1 MHILEGLNPLQQEAA
16 TVEGGPV
23 LVIAGAG
30 SGKTRVLTM
39 RIAHLVKNLSV
50 PPERILAVT
59 FTNKAA
65 EEMRKRLAHY
75 IGRDSERVWLGTFHS
90 VGLRILKKEGYL
102 LGIPPEP
109 VIYDNDDQLK
119 LIKECMEELNVSE
132 RVFPPKRI
140 LYMINHAKN
149 ENILADQYPTEG
161 NPVKEVF
168 GRVYRLYQ
176 ERLAHMHA
184 LDFGDLICQPIR
196 LFKKHPHVLRAYQDR
211 FMHILIDEYQDTNR
225 AQHILVNLLAAQW
238 QNLFA
243 VGDPDQ
249 SIYTWRGA
257 DIRNILEFEKDWS
270 GATIIRL
277 EQNYRSTQRILA
289 AANEVIKNNRQRYE
303 KNLWTENNE
312 GTPPIFCECEDEHH
326 EAKSILDCIERM
338 KEEDPELSYRDIA
351 VFYRTNAQSRVF
363 EEWCMRRNIPYRIVG
378 GVKFYERREIKDAI
392 AYLRLVANPR
402 DSLSLKRIVNV
413 PSRGIG
419 VVTLKEME
427 KRAKEEGIPLY
438 DAFLKAAK
446 DGTLKKPEQREFFQ
460 LIEEIRKNLDNSSPQ
475 DVALRL
481 LEETGYMRMLE
492 EEGTEEA
499 FDRLENLHEFISA
512 IADTKTASLTEFL
525 ETISLVSDVDTYNPD
540 EDSLTLMTIHSAK
553 GLEFDVV
560 FIAGLEEGLFPHA
573 NSLHDEDRLEEERR
587 LCYVAMTRA
596 RKRLFLFC
604 ASQRRHFGESRYSSP
619 SRFVNEI
626 PPHLL
631 EIQGANEQIEESE
644 EPASFSKEP
653 WQIGM
658 KVVHPSFGVG
668 IIRAKEGI
676 GEDAKLTVRFKN
688 GEAKK
693 LVVKYAN
700 LIPVQI

>member
-1 MHILEGLNPLQQEAA
+1 MHILEGLNPVQKDAA

-39 RIAHLVKNLSV
+39 RMAHLVENLGV
-50 PPERILAVT
+50 LPERILAVT

-65 EEMRKRLAHY
+65 DEMRKRLAHY

-90 VGLRILKKEGYL
+90 VGLKILKKEGYL

-109 VIYDNDDQLK
+109 VIYDNEDQLK
-119 LIKECMEELNVSE
+119 LIKECMEELNISE
-132 RVFPPKRI
+132 RVFPPRR
-140 LYMINHAKN
+140 LLLMINHAKN
-149 ENILADQYPTEG
+149 ENLLPRDYPTEG
-161 NPVKEVF
+161 NPIKELF
-168 GRVYRLYQ
+168 ARLYALYQ
-176 ERLAHMHA
+176 ERLGHMHA

-196 LFKKHPHVLRAYQDR
+196 LLKKHPHVLRVYQEG
-211 FMHILIDEYQDTNR
+211 FLHILIDEYQDTNR
-225 AQHILVNLLAAQW
+225 AQHTMVNLLAGRW
-238 QNLFA
+238 QNIFA

-257 DIRNILEFEKDWS
+257 DIRNILEFEKDWQ
-270 GATIIRL
+270 GATIMRL
-277 EQNYRSTQRILA
+277 EQNYRSTRCILA
-289 AANEVIKNNRQRYE
+289 AANEVIKNNRKRYE

-312 GTPPIFCECEDEHH
+312 GSPPLFCECEDEHH
-326 EAKSILDCIERM
+326 EAKSILHWIERL
-338 KEEDPELSYRDIA
+338 KEEDPSLAYRDVAI
-351 VFYRTNAQSRVF
+351 FYRTNAQSRVF
-363 EEWCMRRNIPYRIVG
+363 EEWCMRKDIPYRIVG
-378 GVKFYERREIKDAI
+378 GVRFYERREIKDTI
-392 AYLRLVANPR
+392 AYLRLIANPR

-419 VVTLKEME
+419 VVTIKEME
-427 KRAKEEGIPLY
+427 RRAREEGIPLY
-438 DAFLKAAK
+438 DAFREAVA
-446 DGTLKKPEQREFFQ
+446 DGTLKRPDQTGFFH
-460 LIEEIRKNLDNSSPQ
+460 LIEDMRKNLENTDIQ
-475 DVALRL
+475 DVAIRV
-481 LEETGYMRMLE
+481 LEGTGYMRALE

-499 FDRLENLHEFISA
+499 FSRLENLHEFVSA
-512 IADTKTASLTEFL
+512 IADSGATSLTEFL
-525 ETISLVSDVDTYNPD
+525 EGISLVSDVDTYNPD

-573 NSLHDEDRLEEERR
+573 NSLNDEDRLEEERR

-604 ASQRRHFGESRYSSP
+604 ASRRRHFGESRYASP
-619 SRFVNEI
+619 SRFVQEI

-631 EIQGANEQIEESE
+631 DTYGGKECAENQRV
-644 EPASFSKEP
+644 ASVSKEP
-653 WQIGM
+653 WHIGM

-668 IIRAKEGI
+668 VIKAKEGM
-676 GEDAKLTVRFKN
+676 GEDARLTVRFRN

-693 LVVKYAN
+693 LVVKHAN
-700 LIPVQI
+700 LIPVQL